1 MKLNIIIFLF
11 FFTSNIFAQKKING
25 ISFVASNREINNEA
39 IEALKN
45 VNANWVALMP
55 FAFMKSESDT
65 SIVFNSKQQWLGE
78 RKEGIEQTAKAFK
91 KKNIKIML
99 KPQIWI
105 PRGGFT
111 GHLKLKKESEWIAL
125 EHNYQKFILFYA
137 NVAQT
142 TNCELFCIGTELNS
156 FAVARPIFWNELIL
170 KIKEIYTG
178 KITYAENWDTYKNV
192 PFLNQLDYIG
202 IDAYFPLTSEKTPTI
217 KALSKA
223 WRPIKNEIELL
234 SKKYN
239 KQILFTEYGYQ
250 SKDYS
255 AQEPWIHNRQN
266 TVNLDAQNNA
276 LAVILAQFWKKNW
289 FAGGFLWKWYD
300 NHSESG
306 GKLDTDYTI
315 QNKPSEK
322 ILFKFYE

>member
-1 MKLNIIIFLF
+1 
-11 FFTSNIFAQKKING
+11 
-25 ISFVASNREINNEA
+25 
-39 IEALKN
+39 
-45 VNANWVALMP
+45 MP

-78 RKEGIEQTAKAFK
+78 RKEGIVQTAKAFK

-111 GHLKLKKESEWIAL
+111 GHLKLKNESEWIAL
-125 EHNYQKFILFYA
+125 EKNYLKFILFYA

-142 TNCELFCIGTELNS
+142 TNCDLFCIGTELNS

-255 AQEPWIHNRQN
+255 AQEPWVHNRQN

-300 NHSESG
+300 NYSESG

-322 ILFKFYE
+322 ILFKFYK